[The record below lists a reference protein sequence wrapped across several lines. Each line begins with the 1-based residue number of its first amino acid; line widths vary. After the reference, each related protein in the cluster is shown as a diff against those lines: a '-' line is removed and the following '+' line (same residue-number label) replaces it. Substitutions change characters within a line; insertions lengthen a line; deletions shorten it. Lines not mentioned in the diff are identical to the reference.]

1 MSDEDSEDTVVN
13 EAESSSDEDFVSEV
27 FPIRRLMTSNGME
40 NVSWQ
45 ELRHFAK
52 VTEGMSEKNLLDAMF
67 TPEAFPITYTECNL
81 YAKLL
86 FGDTFES
93 YYYNVLLELGE
104 KIAKENKLLYNSC
117 STFNRYGRLK
127 AMEKRLNTLYF
138 GFSKKTVLELKEIEA
153 ALAKC
158 QDEEKQVSFPGRAP
172 ESVLSFAA
180 SFAQVFPIS
189 NPLTMN
195 AMKAITVP
203 ELRALEHTTK
213 GLDTNGML
221 DAMFKPAALPITSTE
236 CRMYNEFVFDYGYPL
251 LYKAVVALEKKIT
264 KENEVLYNSSCM
276 TPNRNKR
283 LEAMRDRLKI
293 QFHDNLEDARSE
305 LKLIYAALAKCQDEE
320 NVSADPFPIRVPL
333 SLAHIANILPRYWHM
348 LAKQTANTK
357 STKEILLAMFTP
369 EMVPITMTECSV
381 YQHFAWFELED
392 EGKLIIDALR
402 NVKEKIKNTNKSRFA
417 KSTIASCFANESEL
431 QKMYQ
436 RIKVLS
442 LPDSDYGFYGVDKQE
457 WDSIQKS
464 LDFCQR
470 FRTLHERKHDDE
482 EPEFES
488 FEEELPQAKSRPS
501 SAATKT
507 PAPKKTKNR
516 PLGSASKVV
525 RTVDTSKAL
534 VAAAPLRK
542 LFNAYFRRADNVN
555 QNGAKGF
562 PVSPAFLSTLNQ
574 RLYEWVRDVMS
585 FLSFTSQPD
594 GTNRDPN
601 LACDSSIISATAISQ
616 ALEVANP
623 DMRLSGNQKTRKL
636 QEVVGNNVKI
646 PEVRKSYL
654 LNAMLAY
661 AQPLH
666 RITPEA
672 RQVMSDAL
680 TERLSYLVMSMRDL
694 TIRKNAIKLGVCPA
708 LTTLGRVPHNKLTNR
723 HFGGH
728 AETMFPHPDLP
739 KYIVVHDYGDSPPDD
754 EGNKQHQ
761 EVSDYGDEFG
771 DTRTEGNQLFDEEE
785 SDEDKQFGDSGEEES
800 DVINPDEEHDF

>member
-293 QFHDNLEDARSE
+293 Q
-305 LKLIYAALAKCQDEE
+305 
-320 NVSADPFPIRVPL
+320 
-333 SLAHIANILPRYWHM
+333 YWHM

-357 STKEILLAMFTP
+357 STKEILLMMFAP

-488 FEEELPQAKSRPS
+488 H
-501 SAATKT
+501 
-507 PAPKKTKNR
+507 
-516 PLGSASKVV
+516 G
-525 RTVDTSKAL
+525 
-534 VAAAPLRK
+534 
-542 LFNAYFRRADNVN
+542 
-555 QNGAKGF
+555 
-562 PVSPAFLSTLNQ
+562 
-574 RLYEWVRDVMS
+574 
-585 FLSFTSQPD
+585 
-594 GTNRDPN
+594 N
-601 LACDSSIISATAISQ
+601 LWLQLHLCESCLMFISAGQ
-616 ALEVANP
+616 
-623 DMRLSGNQKTRKL
+623 
-636 QEVVGNNVKI
+636 
-646 PEVRKSYL
+646 
-654 LNAMLAY
+654 
-661 AQPLH
+661 
-666 RITPEA
+666 IT
-672 RQVMSDAL
+672 
-680 TERLSYLVMSMRDL
+680 
-694 TIRKNAIKLGVCPA
+694 
-708 LTTLGRVPHNKLTNR
+708 
-723 HFGGH
+723 
-728 AETMFPHPDLP
+728 
-739 KYIVVHDYGDSPPDD
+739 
-754 EGNKQHQ
+754 
-761 EVSDYGDEFG
+761 
-771 DTRTEGNQLFDEEE
+771 
-785 SDEDKQFGDSGEEES
+785 
-800 DVINPDEEHDF
+800 